1 MDVRLNWFRADG
13 VRRWIGALAIILLFA
28 RALIP
33 AGFMVNALDGD
44 TRLVLCSAAVA
55 DSSGLPASHHGSTTG
70 SDSSCPFAASASVA
84 PPPAAIH
91 FVAGESTAPLLST
104 RATPSV
110 SVPPPPRYLAPRGPP
125 SLA

>member
-1 MDVRLNWFRADG
+1 MDVRLNWFRAHG
-13 VRRWIGALAIILLFA
+13 VRHWIGALAIVLLFA

-33 AGFMVNALDGD
+33 AGFMLCALNGD

-55 DSSGLPASHHGSTTG
+55 DPYGLPDSHHGSTIG
-70 SDSSCPFAASASVA
+70 SDSSCPFAVTAGGA

-91 FVAGESTAPLLST
+91 FAISRSDPPLIRVRAPSC
-104 RATPSV
+104 V